1 MFRWGIISTGRI
13 ANDFAQGVA
22 ALPDATVWA
31 IGSRTQQAAE
41 EFGDRHGA
49 ERRYASYEALAADP
63 DLDAIYVAT
72 PHPFHAP
79 NCILCLE
86 AGKAVLCEKPFTI
99 NAAELEQVINLAR
112 EKQLFLM
119 EGMWS
124 RFMPATVKLRE
135 LLASGVIGD
144 INIVDVDFGFRAPF
158 NPQHRLFAPALGG
171 GALLDIGIYSLSFA
185 SMVLGKPRRIASMA
199 HLGESGVDENAA
211 IILGYESGALAT
223 ISTAIRTSTPHQAVI
238 NGTLGRITM
247 HPQYWCPERITLE
260 VYGKETT
267 VMDIPMNGNG
277 FNHEAAEVARC
288 IRAGKLES
296 DIMPL
301 DESLE
306 LMRTMDEIRA
316 RWGLSYPMEAAR

>member
-13 ANDFAQGVA
+13 ANDFAVGVSQ
-22 ALPDATVWA
+22 LPDATVLA
-31 IGSRTQQAAE
+31 VGSRTQEAADA
-41 EFGDRHGA
+41 FGDRHGA
-49 ERRYASYEALAADP
+49 ERRYDSYEALAADS

-79 NCILCLE
+79 NCIACLE
-86 AGKAVLCEKPFTI
+86 AGVAVLCEKPFTI
-99 NAAELEQVINLAR
+99 NAAELEQVVTLAR
-112 EKQLFLM
+112 EKGLFLM

-124 RFMPATVKLRE
+124 RFMPATAKLRE

-144 INIVDVDFGFRAPF
+144 INIVDIDFGFRAAF
-158 NPQHRLFAPALGG
+158 NPQHRLFAPELGG

-185 SMVLGKPRRIASMA
+185 SMVLGKPQRVVSMA

-211 IILGYESGALAT
+211 IILGYESGALTT
-223 ISTAIRTSTPHQAVI
+223 INTAIRTTTPHQAVI

-247 HPQYWCPERITLE
+247 HPQYWFPQRITLE
-260 VYGKETT
+260 VYGRETS
-267 VMDIPMNGNG
+267 VMEIPMNGNG

-288 IRAGKLES
+288 IRNGQLES

-316 RWGLSYPMEAAR
+316 QWGLRYPMEDAR

>member
-13 ANDFAQGVA
+13 ANDFAEGVSQLA
-22 ALPDATVWA
+22 DATVLA
-31 IGSRTQQAAE
+31 VGSRTQEAADV
-41 EFGDRHGA
+41 FGERHGV

-63 DLDAIYVAT
+63 DLDAVYVAT

-79 NCILCLE
+79 NCIMCLE

-99 NAAELEQVINLAR
+99 NAAELEQVVGLAR
-112 EKQLFLM
+112 EKRLFLM

-144 INIVDVDFGFRAPF
+144 VNLVDIDFGFRAPF
-158 NPQHRLFAPALGG
+158 NPQHRLFAPEMGG

-185 SMVLGKPRRIASMA
+185 SMVLGRPRRIVSMA

-211 IILGYESGALAT
+211 IILGHESGALTT
-223 ISTAIRTSTPHQAVI
+223 IMTAIRTSTPQQAVI

-247 HPQYWCPERITLE
+247 HPPYWFPQRITLE
-260 VYGKETT
+260 VYGVETT
-267 VMDIPMNGNG
+267 TMDIPMNGNG

-288 IRAGKLES
+288 IGAGQLES

-316 RWGLSYPMEAAR
+316 QWGLRYPMEETP

>member
-13 ANDFAQGVA
+13 ANDFAEGVSQLA
-22 ALPDATVWA
+22 DATVLA
-31 IGSRTQQAAE
+31 VGSRTQEAADV
-41 EFGDRHGA
+41 FGERHGV
-49 ERRYASYEALAADP
+49 ERCHDSYEALAADP
-63 DLDAIYVAT
+63 DLDAVYVAT

-79 NCILCLE
+79 NCIMCLE

-99 NAAELEQVINLAR
+99 NAAELEQVVALAR

-135 LLASGVIGD
+135 LLDSGVIGD
-144 INIVDVDFGFRAPF
+144 INIVDIDFGFRAPF
-158 NPQHRLFAPALGG
+158 NPQHRLFAPELGG
-171 GALLDIGIYSLSFA
+171 GALLDIGVYSLSFA
-185 SMVLGKPRRIASMA
+185 SMVLGRPQRVVSMA

-211 IILGYESGALAT
+211 IILGYESGALTT
-223 ISTAIRTSTPHQAVI
+223 IVTAIRTSTPQQAVI

-247 HPQYWCPERITLE
+247 HPPYWFPERITLE
-260 VYGKETT
+260 VYGVETT
-267 VMDIPMNGNG
+267 TMDIPMNGNG

-288 IRAGKLES
+288 IRNGQLES

-306 LMRTMDEIRA
+306 IMRTMDEIRTQ
-316 RWGLSYPMEAAR
+316 WGLRYPMEGRQ

>member
-13 ANDFAQGVA
+13 ANDFARGVA
-22 ALPDATVWA
+22 QLPDATVA
-31 IGSRTQQAAE
+31 AVGSRTQAAADA
-41 EFGDRHGA
+41 FGDEHGVA
-49 ERRYASYEALAADP
+49 RRYASYEALAADP

-72 PHPFHAP
+72 PHPFHAA
-79 NCILCLE
+79 NCITCLE

-99 NAAELEQVINLAR
+99 NAAELEAVVALAR
-112 EKQLFLM
+112 EQRLFLM

-144 INIVDVDFGFRAPF
+144 VNIVDIDFGFRAPF
-158 NPQHRLFAPALGG
+158 NPEHRLFAPELGG

-185 SMVLGKPRRIASMA
+185 SMVLGGPQRIAGMA

-211 IILGYESGALAT
+211 IILGYAGGALAT
-223 ISTAIRTSTPHQAVI
+223 ICTAIRTSTPHQAVI
-238 NGTLGRITM
+238 NGTQGRITM
-247 HPQYWCPERITLE
+247 HPPYWFPQRITLE
-260 VYGKETT
+260 VHGGETS

-288 IRAGKLES
+288 IRADQTES
-296 DIMPL
+296 EIMPL

-316 RWGLSYPMEAAR
+316 QWGLRYPMEEQA

>member
-1 MFRWGIISTGRI
+1 MLRWGIISTGRI
-13 ANDFAQGVA
+13 ANDFAEGVA
-22 ALPDATVWA
+22 QLEDASVLA
-31 IGSRTQQAAE
+31 VASRTQEAAD
-41 EFGDRHGA
+41 EFGARHGV
-49 ERRYASYEALAADP
+49 ERCYASYEALAADP

-99 NAAELEQVINLAR
+99 NTVELEGVVALAR
-112 EKQLFLM
+112 EKGLFLM

-135 LLASGVIGD
+135 LLATGVIGD
-144 INIVDVDFGFRAPF
+144 INIVDIDFGFRAPF

-171 GALLDIGIYSLSFA
+171 GALLDIGVYSLSFA
-185 SMVLGKPRRIASMA
+185 SMVLGKPGRVVSMA
-199 HLGESGVDENAA
+199 HLGASGVDENAA
-211 IILGYESGALAT
+211 IILGYESGALTT
-223 ISTAIRTSTPHQAVI
+223 ISTAIRTSTPQRAVI

-247 HPQYWCPERITLE
+247 HPPYWFPERITLE
-260 VYGKETT
+260 VYGAEST

-288 IRAGKLES
+288 IGAGQLES
-296 DIMPL
+296 EIMPL

-306 LMRTMDEIRA
+306 IMRTMDEIRA
-316 RWGLSYPMEAAR
+316 QWGLRYPMEED

>member
-13 ANDFAQGVA
+13 ANDFAQGVSQ
-22 ALPDATVWA
+22 LSDATVLA
-31 IGSRTQQAAE
+31 VGSRTQAAADA
-41 EFGDRHGA
+41 FGDRHGV
-49 ERRYASYEALAADP
+49 ERRHASYEALAADP

-79 NCILCLE
+79 NCIMCLE

-99 NAAELEQVINLAR
+99 NAAELERVVALAR

-135 LLASGVIGD
+135 LLAGGVIGD
-144 INIVDVDFGFRAPF
+144 VNIVDIDFGFRAPF

-171 GALLDIGIYSLSFA
+171 GALLDIGVYSLSFA
-185 SMVLGKPRRIASMA
+185 SMVLGTPRRILSMA

-211 IILGYESGALAT
+211 IILGYESGALTT
-223 ISTAIRTSTPHQAVI
+223 ISTAIRTTTPHRAVI
-238 NGTLGRITM
+238 NGALGRITM
-247 HPQYWCPERITLE
+247 HPPYWYPERITLE
-260 VYGKETT
+260 VYGAEST

-277 FNHEAAEVARC
+277 FNHEAAEVMRC
-288 IRAGKLES
+288 IRAGQLES
-296 DIMPL
+296 EIMPL

-306 LMRTMDEIRA
+306 LMRTMDEIRGQ
-316 RWGLSYPMEAAR
+316 WGLRYPMEVDQ

>member
-13 ANDFAQGVA
+13 ANDFAEGVSQ
-22 ALPDATVWA
+22 LSDATVLA
-31 IGSRTQQAAE
+31 VGSRTQDAADA
-41 EFGDRHGA
+41 FGDRHGV
-49 ERRYASYEALAADP
+49 ERRHASYEALAADP

-79 NCILCLE
+79 NCIMCLE

-99 NAAELEQVINLAR
+99 NAAELEQVVALAR

-135 LLASGVIGD
+135 LLAGGVIGD
-144 INIVDVDFGFRAPF
+144 VNIVDIDFGFRAPF

-185 SMVLGKPRRIASMA
+185 SMVLGAPGRILSMA

-223 ISTAIRTSTPHQAVI
+223 ISTAIRTTTPHQAVI

-247 HPQYWCPERITLE
+247 HPPYWFPERVTLE
-260 VYGKETT
+260 VYGAEST
-267 VMDIPMNGNG
+267 VMDLPMNGNG
-277 FNHEAAEVARC
+277 FNHEAAEVMRC
-288 IRAGKLES
+288 IRAGQLES
-296 DIMPL
+296 EIMPL

-316 RWGLSYPMEAAR
+316 QWGLRYPMEEDR